1 VLLISLLA
9 PLKPYEWT
17 TDPTVLA
24 WIAVAS
30 LIIGVLGIFIGFG
43 GGYWFYR
50 KGRNWHRV
58 IYKVI
63 SDTPIVSV
71 REQTG
76 RGKIRVTYE
85 ASGGNVE
92 EINDARLLTL
102 KIWNAGNGDVIIWS
116 RENKD
121 KASMEVPIQ
130 FEFEGRTIVGL
141 THVETDPPGKVIE
154 QENLEK
160 YLITPTT
167 TT

>member
-1 VLLISLLA
+1 
-9 PLKPYEWT
+9 
-17 TDPTVLA
+17 
-24 WIAVAS
+24 
-30 LIIGVLGIFIGFG
+30 
-43 GGYWFYR
+43 
-50 KGRNWHRV
+50 
-58 IYKVI
+58 
-63 SDTPIVSV
+63 VSV